1 MFGCFSLCSIL
12 ASLIRVFLSETSWL
26 SIFFTTVFSTVAF
39 AFPCLLVN
47 GMSVVKTALFT
58 PLPIISLLVKHLE
71 SYSGRPEQSRVICLI
86 TGIFKNA
93 IVLTD
98 FNNLEHRETFLDTCT
113 PRKLRQ
119 MQVTQFL
126 ELTRHVNY
134 DWLALVTPLNWIET
148 TKVTNSSYI
157 TRMPRCIIVFWKI

>member
-1 MFGCFSLCSIL
+1 MEKYIKGFKGFMPVKICG
-12 ASLIRVFLSETSWL
+12 LSPLTS
-26 SIFFTTVFSTVAF
+26 FYA
-39 AFPCLLVN
+39 
-47 GMSVVKTALFT
+47 

-71 SYSGRPEQSRVICLI
+71 SYSGRPEQSRVVCLI

-98 FNNLEHRETFLDTCT
+98 YKNLEHRQTFLDTCT
-113 PRKLRQ
+113 PRKLAQ

-134 DWLALVTPLNWIET
+134 D
-148 TKVTNSSYI
+148 
-157 TRMPRCIIVFWKI
+157 